1 MAELAAA
8 VLKLAEA
15 VVDHV
20 PAQTLALGHKG
31 CCAHTIPMNKCVAKR
46 KDEKRGKQV
55 GAWKEDVAEAVPGAA
70 AVDEG
75 AKDGAATGPVGC
87 GTPMPLGRWCAKLQ
101 RSPYVQNPVV
111 AQLRQTL

>member
-1 MAELAAA
+1 MR
-8 VLKLAEA
+8 
-15 VVDHV
+15 
-20 PAQTLALGHKG
+20 
-31 CCAHTIPMNKCVAKR
+31 R
-46 KDEKRGKQV
+46 KKEGNDEKRGKQV

-70 AVDEG
+70 AVGEG
-75 AKDGAATGPVGC
+75 VKDGAATGPVGC